1 MSYRAEVAPAWKPSR
16 ETPYA
21 VTLEVPRAAP
31 GGSWRSWTADSA
43 GFEERLAAQVR
54 SPVLSAEVD
63 VQARRGSHYVRVRV
77 AVTVEAADIAQAM
90 AHAWDAFL
98 TAKGDA
104 TAWDTTA
111 ASAEVRA
118 L

>member
-1 MSYRAEVAPAWKPSR
+1 MAPARKPPGD
-16 ETPYA
+16 TPYV
-21 VTLEVPRAAP
+21 VTLQVPRAAP

-43 GFEERLAAQVR
+43 DFEERLAAQVR

-63 VQARRGSHYVRVRV
+63 AQARRGSHYVRVRV
-77 AVTVEAADIAQAM
+77 AVTVEAADVAQAV

-98 TAKGDA
+98 TATGDA

-111 ASAEVRA
+111 ASAEVRP

>member
-1 MSYRAEVAPAWKPSR
+1 MERARNPPR
-16 ETPYA
+16 DTPYV

-43 GFEERLAAQVR
+43 DFEERLAAQVR

-63 VQARRGSHYVRVRV
+63 VETRRGSHYVRVRI
-77 AVTVEAADIAQAM
+77 AVTVEAADVVQAVTQ
-90 AHAWDAFL
+90 AWDAFL
-98 TAKGDA
+98 TAAGDA
-104 TAWDTTA
+104 AAWDTIA
-111 ASAEVRA
+111 ASAEVRP

>member
-1 MSYRAEVAPAWKPSR
+1 MAPARKPAR

-31 GGSWRSWTADSA
+31 GGSWRSWTADA
-43 GFEERLAAQVR
+43 ADFEERLAAQIR

-63 VQARRGSHYVRVRV
+63 VETRRGSHYVRVRI
-77 AVTVEAADIAQAM
+77 AVTVEAADVAQAVTQ
-90 AHAWDAFL
+90 AWDAFL
-98 TAKGDA
+98 TATGDA
-104 TAWDTTA
+104 AAWDTSA
-111 ASAEVRA
+111 ASAEARP

>member
-1 MSYRAEVAPAWKPSR
+1 MAPARKPTS

-21 VTLEVPRAAP
+21 VILAVPRAAP

-43 GFEERLAAQVR
+43 DFEERLAAQVR

-63 VQARRGSHYVRVRV
+63 VAGQRSSHYVRVRI
-77 AVTVEAADIAQAM
+77 AVTVEAADVAQAVK
-90 AHAWDAFL
+90 HAWDAFL
-98 TAKGDA
+98 TAAGDDVG
-104 TAWDTTA
+104 WDTTA
-111 ASAEVRA
+111 ASAEVQP